1 MADLPQEQLRL
12 LLLDRRG
19 RLIDTPL
26 VYQGGQTEMD
36 VRLAD
41 CFREAVHRNAAA
53 ISKGAANFAMA
64 RFDLRRATPVQ
75 QRRHHGPNAAAH
87 LSASDRPGWPR

>member
-36 VRLAD
+36 VRL
-41 CFREAVHRNAAA
+41 
-53 ISKGAANFAMA
+53 
-64 RFDLRRATPVQ
+64 
-75 QRRHHGPNAAAH
+75 
-87 LSASDRPGWPR
+87 